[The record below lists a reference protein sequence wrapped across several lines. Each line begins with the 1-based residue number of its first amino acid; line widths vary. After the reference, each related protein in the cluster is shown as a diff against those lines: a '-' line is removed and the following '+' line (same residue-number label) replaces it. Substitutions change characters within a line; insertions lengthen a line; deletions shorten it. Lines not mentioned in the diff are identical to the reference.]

1 MLFTVLY
8 YDTEVSED
16 ELQEYEVEA
25 NDVYEAERLFKEF
38 IKSREDCNI
47 CNIYNSNMYNSFSE
61 EPDAH
66 SCCAESDEYGIC
78 QVCGAIVS
86 GSLADYELHG
96 YDPPGTY

>member
-8 YDTEVSED
+8 YDTSVSED
-16 ELQEYEVEA
+16 DLQEYGVEA

-47 CNIYNSNMYNSFSE
+47 CNIYNTNMYNSFFE

-66 SCCAESDEYGIC
+66 SCRAESDEYGIC